1 MTGDLNAL
9 GCRFS
14 LRDKGKAVCGE
25 GGCQWE
31 GEGKRGLGVAF
42 GLYINF
48 YIKKCM
54 KILVVVHEDF
64 PCDFNAILTC
74 QQC

>member
-1 MTGDLNAL
+1 MKFQTARIGRRETGRLKHFDDGDLNAL

-31 GEGKRGLGVAF
+31 GEGKNGAWVLRLAC
-42 GLYINF
+42 I
-48 YIKKCM
+48 
-54 KILVVVHEDF
+54 
-64 PCDFNAILTC
+64 
-74 QQC
+74 

>member
-1 MTGDLNAL
+1 MRWVAAFPYEIRER
-9 GCRFS
+9 RFAARAVVS
-14 LRDKGKAVCGE
+14 GK
-25 GGCQWE
+25 
-31 GEGKRGLGVAF
+31 GEGKTGLGVAF
-42 GLYINF
+42 GL

-64 PCDFNAILTC
+64 PCNFNAILTC